1 LIQDDTLVGGLAILI
16 SVFSTAVA
24 IGPWM
29 APYKIRSIAAIQKRF
44 GSVAARGAWL
54 LIAFLSAVSG
64 AAILSGIRPS
74 YASPPTTL
82 NQNH

>member
-1 LIQDDTLVGGLAILI
+1 MIQDDTLVGGLALLI
-16 SVFSTAVA
+16 AALTTSIA

-29 APYKIRSIAAIQKRF
+29 APYQIRSIAAIQKRY
-44 GSVAARGAWL
+44 GSIAARGVWL

-74 YASPPTTL
+74 YASPPATL
-82 NQNH
+82 NQNQ

>member
-1 LIQDDTLVGGLAILI
+1 MIQDDTLVGGLAILI
-16 SVFSTAVA
+16 AALSTAIA

-29 APYKIRSIAAIQKRF
+29 VPYQIRSIAAIQKRF

-54 LIAFLSAVSG
+54 LIAFLSAISG
-64 AAILSGIRPS
+64 AAILSGVRPS

-82 NQNH
+82 NQNQ